1 VWYYSAGQND
11 SPPYIFPRN
20 SGNCLSLALKLGP
33 IDGRSALISPIKIEW
48 NPRDI
53 EKLSIQARGKRPG
66 QKDSTLFKLGF
77 SIDNYVQHIAFE
89 GNLILQLA
97 MGRKDQ
103 LTEYERGQINAYPA
117 QGVSAS
123 QIGAAIGRSR
133 KPISNYLCD
142 PASY

>member
-77 SIDNYVQHIAFE
+77 SIDNYVHHIKSVRDRFTVRLQHFNAPLLHGEHQLLELTDGHLLPLFLDLVNE
-89 GNLILQLA
+89 GLI
-97 MGRKDQ
+97 
-103 LTEYERGQINAYPA
+103 
-117 QGVSAS
+117 S
-123 QIGAAIGRSR
+123 QILALSAVNLAR
-133 KPISNYLCD
+133 
-142 PASY
+142 